1 MNGQEFALGLLHS
14 FETWV
19 IHSLENLYQAVGW
32 LGVII
37 AMAIESACIPLP
49 SEVIMP
55 LAGWFLIEAEGLPWY
70 WTLVAGFYGAVGCTI
85 GSAIA
90 YWVGALGGRPLVLKY
105 GKYLLISA
113 HHVELADG
121 WFARRGE
128 ATAFWSRLLPVVRTF
143 ISFPAGVARMNFSKF
158 LIYSFLGSLPW
169 CWALAYGGYVMGARW
184 EELRAIMRPFD
195 IPIIIAVVVGAV
207 WFIRRGYKNRN
218 AARATQRHDM
228 AGAVD

>member
-1 MNGQEFALGLLHS
+1 MIHAIESAAIDFVRAL
-14 FETWV
+14 FD
-19 IHSLENLYQAVGW
+19 AVGW
-32 LGVII
+32 LGVVI

-169 CWALAYGGYVMGARW
+169 CWALAYGGYVMGARG

-218 AARATQRHDM
+218 ADRAGHRQDM
-228 AGAVD
+228 AGAVE